1 VLYIGGDPSPYNMP
15 RNQISTQELK
25 TKLERLKN
33 DLYWEEHKY
42 GSEARGL
49 AHKYLNRVFDIIDE
63 YRL

>member
-1 VLYIGGDPSPYNMP
+1 VLYIGGDTSPYNMP
-15 RNQISTQELK
+15 RNQISIQELK

-42 GSEARGL
+42 GSESRGL